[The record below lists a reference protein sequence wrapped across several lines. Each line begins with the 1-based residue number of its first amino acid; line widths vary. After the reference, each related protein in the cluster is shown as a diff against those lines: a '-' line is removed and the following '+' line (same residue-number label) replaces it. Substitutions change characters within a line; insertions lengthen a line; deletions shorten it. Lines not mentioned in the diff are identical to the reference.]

1 MKTYLAAGFFNER
14 QLEDVKAVE
23 NILTN
28 NMMDYFS
35 PRQHQFEEL
44 EFGSLEWRYATFD
57 NDVEHI
63 READVMVA
71 IVDEDYDSGT
81 VWEIGYAYSVGVPI
95 VLVDVTGTNKANL
108 MLTESVTAYLQG
120 IHELEAYDFEKMPT
134 VQFKGDVI

>member
-14 QLEDVKAVE
+14 QLADVKAVE
-23 NILTN
+23 AILEEN
-28 NMMDYFS
+28 GMDYFS

-71 IVDEDYDSGT
+71 IIDEAYDSGT
-81 VWEIGYAYSVGVPI
+81 VWEIGYAYSIGVPI
-95 VLVDVTGTNKANL
+95 ILVDVTGSNKANL
-108 MLTESVTAYLQG
+108 MLTESVTAYLHG
-120 IHELEAYDFEKMPT
+120 LAELSLYDFSKRHA
-134 VQFKGDVI
+134 VQFEGEVI